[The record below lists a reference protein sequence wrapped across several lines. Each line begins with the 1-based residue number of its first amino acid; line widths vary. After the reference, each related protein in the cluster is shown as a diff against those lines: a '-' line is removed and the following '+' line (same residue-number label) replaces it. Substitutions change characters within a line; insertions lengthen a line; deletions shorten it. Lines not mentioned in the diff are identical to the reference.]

1 MLDDDDGQLMN
12 VASSQSNMISEAV
25 GPGEDHE
32 MTVENNSHNSSDL
45 ASQKNQLQQNANNL

>member
-45 ASQKNQLQQNANNL
+45 ASQKNQLQ